1 MVNANF
7 ENSVLLQ
14 KLCRLSL
21 FMTVVLGFQ
30 SPIYAEDLPLEYVIS
45 SKSAHIG
52 KSMETITYLG
62 KVRLEHE
69 RFQIT
74 GEKLTISYNEG
85 KGTNISIVGNPSSFK
100 ATSMKSRAK
109 IFATAKEIIYVEL
122 DRLLAFKGNTVI
134 DRNGDKL
141 EAASVNYN
149 IATQEISARSHDGED
164 PVRLVIKSLK

>member
-1 MVNANF
+1 MNTNF
-7 ENSVLLQ
+7 KSSVLPQ

-21 FMTVVLGFQ
+21 LMTFILGFH

-45 SKSAHIG
+45 SKSAHIST
-52 KSMETITYLG
+52 SMETITYIG
-62 KVRLEHE
+62 TVKLEHE
-69 RFQIT
+69 QFLIT
-74 GEKLTISYNEG
+74 GEKLTISYDEG

-122 DRLLAFKGNTVI
+122 DRLLVFKGNTVI

-149 IATQEISARSHDGED
+149 IATQEISAISHDGED

>member
-1 MVNANF
+1 MNANF
-7 ENSVLLQ
+7 KNSVLLQ

-21 FMTVVLGFQ
+21 LMTLMLGFQ
-30 SPIYAEDLPLEYVIS
+30 GPIYAEDLPLEYDIS
-45 SKSAHIG
+45 SKSAHIS

-62 KVRLEHE
+62 TVKLEHE
-69 RFQIT
+69 QFLIT

-100 ATSMKSRAK
+100 ATSMKSKAK
-109 IFATAKEIIYVEL
+109 IFATANEIIYVEL
-122 DRLLAFKGNTVI
+122 DRLLVFKGNTVI

-141 EAASVNYN
+141 EAAYVNYN
-149 IATQEISARSHDGED
+149 IATQEISARSHDEED

>member
-1 MVNANF
+1 MNANF
-7 ENSVLLQ
+7 KNSVLTQ

-21 FMTVVLGFQ
+21 LMTFVLGFQ

-45 SKSAHIG
+45 SKSAHIST
-52 KSMETITYLG
+52 SMETITYIG
-62 KVRLEHE
+62 TVKLEHE
-69 RFQIT
+69 QFLIT

-122 DRLLAFKGNTVI
+122 DRFLVFKGNTVI

-149 IATQEISARSHDGED
+149 ITTQEISARSNEEED

>member
-1 MVNANF
+1 MNANF
-7 ENSVLLQ
+7 KNSVLLE

-21 FMTVVLGFQ
+21 LMTLVLGSQ

-45 SKSAHIG
+45 SKSARIS

-62 KVRLEHE
+62 KVKLEHQ
-69 RFQIT
+69 RFLIT
-74 GEKLTISYNEG
+74 GEKLTVSYSEG
-85 KGTNISIVGNPSSFK
+85 KGTNISILGNPSSFK
-100 ATSMKSRAK
+100 TTSMKSRAK

-122 DRLLAFKGNTVI
+122 DRLLVFKGNTVI

-149 IATQEISARSHDGED
+149 IATQEISARSHEGED